1 MAGARAGTEV
11 KRPAWNTSGSLGWL
25 ATRTT
30 WPTSSRWS
38 PTVRQ
43 WSWAQTRVAS
53 APSMA
58 ATPSGVSRTVT
69 SANLSGTAGSAKR
82 RANASCPLA
91 RMLIA
96 KCALSRN
103 TARLGERFTRLHS
116 TSGGSS
122 DSEAKE
128 LMVSPT
134 LRPSVAR
141 VVTMA
146 TPVG

>member
-1 MAGARAGTEV
+1 MEHQRFAGLTGHAHHLADQQQVVAHRA
-11 KRPAWNTSGSLGWL
+11 
-25 ATRTT
+25 
-30 WPTSSRWS
+30 
-38 PTVRQ
+38 TVVVG
-43 WSWAQTRVAS
+43 ATRVAS

-134 LRPSVAR
+134 LRPSAAR